1 MDVLASLLAGSSLGT
16 PQALMLAFLLLF
28 VPTLL
33 FFRARVRA
41 GRRPSLRPLSAFA
54 RLRDLVGLAAESGRA
69 LHLSLGT
76 GSVHGT
82 AAAETLAALDLLD
95 ALGQQ
100 AAAYGARPLV
110 TTGDP
115 TLLLAAQGVLRGGYE
130 AQGLPK
136 EYDPL
141 SARLVA
147 PDPAAYAAGVTETVH
162 HEPLAAQVMA
172 GRFGDEYLLMAEA
185 AVHQGLEQ
193 VGGAAPPP
201 VLPFVQATAHHPVL
215 GEELFALG
223 AYLRGDPA
231 HVGSLLA
238 QDWMRVLLILVIVVG
253 IVAKTVLG

>member
-1 MDVLASLLAGSSLGT
+1 MDVLASLLTESNLGT

-54 RLRDLVGLAAESGRA
+54 RLRDLAGLAAECGQA

-76 GSVHGT
+76 GGVPGT

-95 ALGQQ
+95 AVGQQ

-115 TLLLAAQGVLRGGYE
+115 TLLLAVQGVLRGDYE
-130 AQGLPK
+130 AQGLLAQ
-136 EYDPL
+136 YDHL

-147 PDPAAYAAGVTETVH
+147 PDPAAYAAGVMDTVNH
-162 HEPLAAQVMA
+162 VPLAAHVMA

-193 VGGAAPPP
+193 VGGAAQPG
-201 VLPFVQATAHHPVL
+201 VLPFVQATAHHPIL
-215 GEELFALG
+215 GEELFAAG

-238 QDWMRVLLILVIVVG
+238 QDWMRVLLVVVIVAG
-253 IVAKTVLG
+253 IVVKTVLG